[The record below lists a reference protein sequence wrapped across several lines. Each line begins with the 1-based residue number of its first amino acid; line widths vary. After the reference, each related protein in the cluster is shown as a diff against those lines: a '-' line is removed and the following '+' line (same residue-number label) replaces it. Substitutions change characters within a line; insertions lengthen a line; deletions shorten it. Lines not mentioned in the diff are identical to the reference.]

1 MSVKKQKN
9 RRYRNAKIS
18 EHRLRRVIECFAQN
32 LTVKDAAQRTKIS
45 EPAVASIYMRVRVKL
60 KTHGLVT
67 FQPDPNSP
75 PAARPAWGP
84 KHRGAP
90 AEHHDLHEIE
100 FLHRVLTAQK
110 YRYVE
115 RLSVADPKQW
125 DRVMRLYLSDRKTG
139 RFTFTE
145 LIRPG
150 PQELEPQNHRP
161 FDPADIYSKSV
172 ILVNERMI
180 DGNAAF
186 FRYLWDLLLKSPL
199 DAREE

>member
-1 MSVKKQKN
+1 MKKQKN

-18 EHRLRRVIECFAQN
+18 EHRLRRVIEYFAQN
-32 LTVKDAAQRTKIS
+32 LTVRDAAIKTKLS
-45 EPAVASIYMRVRVKL
+45 EPTIASIYMRVRVKL
-60 KTHGLVT
+60 KTNGLIT

-90 AEHHDLHEIE
+90 EEHHDLHEIE
-100 FLHRVLTAQK
+100 FLHRVLTAQQ

-115 RLSVADPKQW
+115 RLSAADPKQW
-125 DRVMRLYLSDRKTG
+125 DRVMRLYLSDRKTN
-139 RFTFTE
+139 RYTFTE

-150 PQELEPQNHRP
+150 PHELEPQNHRP
-161 FDPADIYSKSV
+161 FDPADIYSKS
-172 ILVNERMI
+172 IIIVNERMV

-199 DAREE
+199 DAQQC